1 MRVVRV
7 PDVPPM
13 VCNQS
18 DAKETHHLTVCA
30 QTFTNLDEVPH
41 DLVFPSFYYVL
52 TAMCWE
58 CMF

>member
-13 VCNQS
+13 ACNQS

-30 QTFTNLDEVPH
+30 QTFTNLDEVSQYQ
-41 DLVFPSFYYVL
+41 VFLSFFYVL

-58 CMF
+58 CAF